1 MNNNTAYTLSEH
13 SGVKYIS
20 FPAFDRTG
28 LIKCVFSTRIG
39 GVSKAPYESLNLGF
53 TTNDKI
59 KNVKENRA
67 RFSEIIKDAFK
78 NKILQ
83 IHGNNII
90 KIEKK
95 IEKDT
100 ILGAAD
106 AMMTNLSDTP
116 LAILVAD
123 CLVVFILDPV
133 KKSVAAMHCG
143 WRGTV
148 QNIIGEALK
157 KMSAEYGTDSKDC
170 LAAISPG
177 IGGCCFLVDKD
188 VYDAFNSAYPEWAD
202 LINKVVGAHCNVP
215 LQKWSIDLNQ
225 INYRLLLKAG
235 IKKEHISSCKLCT
248 SCEKE
253 LFYSYRRDNKDTGR
267 MAGVISIL

>member
-1 MNNNTAYTLSEH
+1 MIKDYILSEH
-13 SGVKYIS
+13 YGVKYIS
-20 FPAFDRTG
+20 FPAFEKTG
-28 LIKCVFSTRIG
+28 LVKCVFSTRIG
-39 GVSKAPYESLNLGF
+39 GVSKAPYGSLNLGF
-53 TTNDKI
+53 TTDDKI
-59 KNVKENRA
+59 EIVKENRA
-67 RFSEIIKDAFK
+67 KFSEIIKDAFQ

-95 IEKDT
+95 IKKDT

-106 AMMTNLSDTP
+106 AMMTNLPNTP

-123 CLVVFILDPV
+123 CLVIFILDPV
-133 KKSVAAMHCG
+133 KKAIAAMHCG

-157 KMSAEYGTDSKDC
+157 KMSAEYGTDPKDC

-177 IGGCCFLVDKD
+177 IGKCCFLVDKD
-188 VYDAFNSAYPEWAD
+188 VYDEFKEKGDGSIFLRKIEPSPFSGKY
-202 LINKVVGAHCNVP
+202 
-215 LQKWSIDLNQ
+215 SIDLNN
-225 INYRLLLKAG
+225 INYNLLISSG
-235 IKKEHISSCKLCT
+235 IKEENISNCKLCT

-267 MAGVISIL
+267 MTGVIFIL